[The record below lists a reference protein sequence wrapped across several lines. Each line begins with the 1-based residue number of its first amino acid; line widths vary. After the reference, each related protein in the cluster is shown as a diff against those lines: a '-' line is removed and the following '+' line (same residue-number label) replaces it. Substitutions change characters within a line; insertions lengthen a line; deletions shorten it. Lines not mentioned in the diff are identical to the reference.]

1 MPFGLLSGSEDTD
14 CVVEVDAAV
23 VLKSWFVTGAFGKT
37 KGLLVSPEPKDERVS
52 KGFLVAE
59 GAGEKL
65 LGLKSVDT
73 AGDGSAR
80 GAAGASLGLAVS
92 GGFVNENGEEETE
105 VLKLGVNTE
114 LEAGAAV
121 GVSVATNDET
131 WELLD

>member
-1 MPFGLLSGSEDTD
+1 MPFALLSGSDNTE

-23 VLKSWFVTGAFGKT
+23 VVRSWFVTGAFGKR
-37 KGLLVSPEPKDERVS
+37 KGLLVSPEPKDERFS

-73 AGDGSAR
+73 AGDGPAR

-92 GGFVNENGEEETE
+92 GGFVNENGDEEPE

-114 LEAGAAV
+114 LEAGAVV
-121 GVSVATNDET
+121 GVSVAVNDGT